1 MCRSACQASLNLYSA
16 EKFHSMTAKKKAPST
31 KSAKAATPKSKV
43 AKPAAK
49 KTATKPAVKKA
60 TATKT
65 AAKKKVASPKVAKP
79 AAKKVSTKASSQ
91 TKSSGTKK
99 APAKKAPIKK
109 TAAKKAPSQQVAKKG
124 APKKT
129 VKIKAKKG
137 VKSNESESVT
147 KKVASAILSKSN
159 EASNER
165 ASDGLGFSIDDVRNI
180 LQNRKKSTKKP
191 KPIAEDKVESKK
203 SVKNTAEKKVSKV
216 KKIQTASIDDIL
228 GFGTVSVAKKPIRDE
243 KKVPKEWESYYKTL
257 KAMRDSLK
265 GSLGARSSET
275 IGASARE
282 SGELSLNSSDAGTET
297 FDRDL
302 ALSMVANDQEALEE
316 IEDAI
321 DRIFD
326 GSYGIC
332 QETNKPIKKNRLQA
346 VPFTRFSLE
355 GQMQYEKSSRRERD
369 SGAGAF
375 ATISDST
382 MGQDD

>member
-31 KSAKAATPKSKV
+31 KSAKVATPKSKV

-49 KTATKPAVKKA
+49 KTASKPAVKKA

-65 AAKKKVASPKVAKP
+65 AAKKKVVSPKVAKP
-79 AAKKVSTKASSQ
+79 AAKKVSTKASAQ
-91 TKSSGTKK
+91 TKSSG
-99 APAKKAPIKK
+99 AKKAPTKK

-124 APKKT
+124 APRKT
-129 VKIKAKKG
+129 TKTKAKEG
-137 VKSNESESVT
+137 AKSNESESVT
-147 KKVASAILSKSN
+147 KKVASAILSKRD
-159 EASNER
+159 EASNEK
-165 ASDGLGFSIDDVRNI
+165 ASEGLGFSIDDVRNI
-180 LQNRKKSTKKP
+180 LQNRKKSTKKS
-191 KPIAEDKVESKK
+191 KPVAEDKVESKK
-203 SVKNTAEKKVSKV
+203 SVKKTAEKKASKV
-216 KKIQTASIDDIL
+216 KKIQTASINDIL
-228 GFGTVSVAKKPIRDE
+228 GFGTVSVAKRPVRDE
-243 KKVPKEWESYYKTL
+243 KKVPKEWESYYRIL
-257 KAMRDSLK
+257 MSMRNSLK
-265 GSLGARSSET
+265 GSLGERSSET

>member
-109 TAAKKAPSQQVAKKG
+109 TAAKKAPSQPVAKKG
-124 APKKT
+124 APRKT
-129 VKIKAKKG
+129 TKSKAKVGPKG
-137 VKSNESESVT
+137 NESESVT

-159 EASNER
+159 EASNEK

-180 LQNRKKSTKKP
+180 LQNRKKSTRKSKP
-191 KPIAEDKVESKK
+191 VAEDKVESKK
-203 SVKNTAEKKVSKV
+203 SVKKTAEKKVSKV
-216 KKIQTASIDDIL
+216 KKIQTASINDIL
-228 GFGTVSVAKKPIRDE
+228 GFGTVSVAKRPVRDE
-243 KKVPKEWESYYKTL
+243 KKVPKEWQSYYQIL
-257 KAMRDSLK
+257 MSMRNSLK
-265 GSLGARSSET
+265 GSLGERSSET

-326 GSYGIC
+326 GTYGIC
-332 QETNKPIKKNRLQA
+332 QETKKPIKKNRLQA

>member
-49 KTATKPAVKKA
+49 KTSSKPAVKKA

-99 APAKKAPIKK
+99 APAKKAPTKK

-124 APKKT
+124 APRKT
-129 VKIKAKKG
+129 TKTKEGAKG
-137 VKSNESESVT
+137 NESESVT

-159 EASNER
+159 EPSNEK

-180 LQNRKKSTKKP
+180 LQNRKKSTKKS

-203 SVKNTAEKKVSKV
+203 SVKKTAEKKVSKV
-216 KKIQTASIDDIL
+216 KKIQTASINDIL
-228 GFGTVSVAKKPIRDE
+228 GFGTVSVAKRPVRDE
-243 KKVPKEWESYYKTL
+243 KKVPKEWESYYRIL
-257 KAMRDSLK
+257 MSMRNSLK
-265 GSLGARSSET
+265 GSLGERSSET

-332 QETNKPIKKNRLQA
+332 QETKKPIKKNRLQA

-355 GQMQYEKSSRRERD
+355 GQMQYEQSSRRERD